1 MLTSIVVM
9 GNKKD
14 MIWVLEIFANT
25 DKSAILKVYEFAT
38 IRHVAYVLNLKPST
52 ISNYYHS
59 LIRIREIFFSSKTIT
74 SVHYSNNIY

>member
-1 MLTSIVVM
+1 MLIVVM

-59 LIRIREIFFSSKTIT
+59 LIRPRG
-74 SVHYSNNIY
+74 VLQYLNIYQKRLVL